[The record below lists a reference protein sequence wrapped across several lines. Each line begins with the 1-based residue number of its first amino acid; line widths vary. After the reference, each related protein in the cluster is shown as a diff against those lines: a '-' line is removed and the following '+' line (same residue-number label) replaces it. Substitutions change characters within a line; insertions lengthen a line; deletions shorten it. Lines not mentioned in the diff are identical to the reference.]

1 MKEIPPPEKPMEEQ
15 PSKVLAMRSMHS
27 SNERVRAALNFL
39 VNMRGDLSTKRGDT
53 EFSKRSPC

>member
-27 SNERVRAALNFL
+27 SNERVRAALNLL
-39 VNMRGDLSTKRGDT
+39 VNMQGD
-53 EFSKRSPC
+53 